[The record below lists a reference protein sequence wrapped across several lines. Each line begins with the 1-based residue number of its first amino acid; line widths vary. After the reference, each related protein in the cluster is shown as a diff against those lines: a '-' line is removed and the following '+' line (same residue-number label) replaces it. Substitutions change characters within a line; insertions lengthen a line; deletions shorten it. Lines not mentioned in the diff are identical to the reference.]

1 MKKSSHWK
9 EFGILMS
16 KQKLETR
23 HLAFEGA
30 SRTTLQLEPEAW
42 TLIDTVAKAR
52 GQSWKAWVSE
62 EVKNMPTDISRAA
75 WIRTR
80 AMALFYEMASRQWL
94 QAMAQERADAIAE
107 GDPFSNPE
115 LDSILGF
122 LDEERLREHLTEC
135 VVEGST
141 DLGGFTLHVG
151 FDEIGRRCF
160 WIENQFKDALSV
172 TVSLPKDEQ

>member
-1 MKKSSHWK
+1 MAMKR
-9 EFGILMS
+9 F
-16 KQKLETR
+16 ETR
-23 HLAFEGA
+23 NVAFEGVGL
-30 SRTTLQLEPEAW
+30 TTLQLEPEAW
-42 TLIDTVAKAR
+42 TLVDTIAKAR

-62 EVKNMPTDISRAA
+62 EVKNMPSDISRAA

-80 AMALFYEMASRQWL
+80 AMALFYEMASRQSL

-135 VVEGST
+135 IVEGSA

-151 FDEIGRRCF
+151 FDEFGRRCF
-160 WIENQFKDALSV
+160 WFDNQFKSATSV